1 VPTADLHI
9 HTRCSDG
16 LGTVAQTLEYIE
28 HRTNLEVV
36 AITDHEDA
44 AGGLQA
50 RELAATH
57 GYRFE
62 VIVGAEVTTRQ
73 GHLLALFIEQA
84 PKSFRSA
91 EATLEAIHS
100 QGGLAI
106 VPHPMSWLTR
116 SLSRR
121 TIDRICERDETG
133 ITFDGIELGNPSPA
147 GRLTEAKA
155 VKLNAER
162 WRLPVTGGS
171 DAHHLECIGTGWTE
185 FEGDGVAGLREALIA
200 GTTNVGM
207 TAYPSARAIGLGK
220 VALQLGWG
228 YCATPRK
235 MLSRRAAPVGRT

>member
-1 VPTADLHI
+1 MPRADLHI

-16 LGTVAQTLEYIE
+16 LGTVSQTLEYIE
-28 HRTNLEVV
+28 HRTKLDVV

-50 RELAATH
+50 RELAGKR

-62 VIVGAEVTTRQ
+62 VVVGAEVTTRQ

-84 PKSFRSA
+84 PKSFRSM

-100 QGGLAI
+100 QGGIAV

-116 SLSRR
+116 SVSER
-121 TIDRICERDETG
+121 TMDRICARKEAG
-133 ITFDGIELGNPSPA
+133 VTFDAIELGNPSPA
-147 GRLTEAKA
+147 GRLTEAQA
-155 VKLNAER
+155 ARLNTER
-162 WRLPVTGGS
+162 WHLPVTGSS

-185 FEGDGVAGLREALIA
+185 FEGAGAEGLRRSLIA
-200 GTTNVGM
+200 GTSRAGV
-207 TAYPSARAIGLGK
+207 TAYPSVRTIGLGK
-220 VALQLGWG
+220 IALQLGWG

-235 MLSRRAAPVGRT
+235 MLTRRAAPGVRA